1 MNRSPPDDGA
11 PAPLSPADYER
22 LCDFLRAH
30 TGLSFSEGKR
40 YYVER
45 RLTDR
50 MKARGLGD
58 PREYLEL
65 LRFQAS
71 GEELQHFVNLLTVN
85 ETYFFRERYQLDC
98 LVRSALDEVV
108 RDRPKGERIRIW
120 SAGCSTGEEPYSIA
134 IALLE
139 YWNKADDYEI
149 ELRASDIDSRVLN
162 RAREGIYEARSL
174 QYLPPALVAKY
185 FTPAGPGRWR
195 IIDDLRASIDFS
207 HVNLVD
213 PDATRAIPLLD
224 VIFCRNLL
232 IYFDDIGRRE
242 ASAMFYE
249 ALVPGGFVFLG
260 HSESM
265 SRMSSLFVPRK
276 FPDAIIYQKPRETGG
291 ARP

>member
-1 MNRSPPDDGA
+1 MSQAPPEGGDS
-11 PAPLSPADYER
+11 APLSPADYER
-22 LCDFLRAH
+22 LCDFLRTR
-30 TGLSFSEGKR
+30 TGLSFSENKR

-45 RLTDR
+45 RLADR
-50 MKARGLGD
+50 MTAKRVAD
-58 PREYLEL
+58 AREYLDL
-65 LRFQAS
+65 LRLQAS

-139 YWNKADDYEI
+139 YWSKADDYEI
-149 ELRASDIDSRVLN
+149 ELRASDIDSRVLA
-162 RAREGIYEARSL
+162 RAREGIYEERSL

-185 FTPAGPGRWR
+185 FTPAGPGRWQ
-195 IIDDLRASIDFS
+195 IIEDLRASIDFS
-207 HVNLVD
+207 HVNIVD
-213 PDATRAIPLLD
+213 PLATRAIPLLD

-232 IYFDDIGRRE
+232 IYFDDLGRRE
-242 ASAMFYE
+242 ASAMFHD
-249 ALVPGGFVFLG
+249 ALVPGGFIFLG

-291 ARP
+291 VRP